1 MLIEEV
7 IKSSGENEVHIS
19 LIGMSN
25 IGKSHWAK
33 RLAAEAGFEWVD
45 CDLMVEQKL
54 TAQLAEF
61 NYKGIEGVA
70 AWMGFPFD
78 PQYPE
83 TSRIYIDCE
92 KAVMLEVIDKLRAA
106 PPGGKPLVVDTTGSV
121 IYTGSEIAE
130 ELGKLSRIV
139 YLEASRDHV
148 AELFSR
154 YMTFP
159 KPLIWDNIHAPRAG
173 ESPQQAMMRA
183 YPQLLDSRARR
194 YAEIAHV
201 TIPFEQ
207 HRKTNAVMDSCV
219 KR

>member
-1 MLIEEV
+1 
-7 IKSSGENEVHIS
+7 
-19 LIGMSN
+19 MSN

-45 CDLMVEQKL
+45 CDLMVEQRL

-70 AWMGFPFD
+70 EWMGHPFD

-92 KAVMLEVIDKLRAA
+92 KTVMQEVIDKLRKA
-106 PPGGKPLVVDTTGSV
+106 PRDSKPLVVDTTGSV
-121 IYTGSEIAE
+121 IYTGDEIAE
-130 ELGKLSRIV
+130 QLGKLSRIV
-139 YLEASRDHV
+139 YLEASREHV

-154 YMTFP
+154 YMIYP
-159 KPLIWDNIHAPRAG
+159 KPLIWDNIHAPRPG

-183 YPQLLDSRARR
+183 YPLLLDSRAKR
-194 YAEIAHV
+194 YAGMAHV

-207 HRKTNAVMDSCV
+207 HRKTDAVLDSCT
-219 KR
+219 KH